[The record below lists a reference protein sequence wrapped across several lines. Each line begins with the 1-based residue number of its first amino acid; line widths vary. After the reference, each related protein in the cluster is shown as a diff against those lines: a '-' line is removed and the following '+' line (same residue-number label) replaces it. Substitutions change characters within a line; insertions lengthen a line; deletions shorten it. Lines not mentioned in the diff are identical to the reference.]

1 MSYAL
6 VQSMVNPG
14 LEALRGQVHTSQL
27 EVSWVLTAFL
37 LSSAVL
43 TPLLGRLGDQVGKR
57 RVLIVVLLFLTAGSV
72 VAALATSLPVLVL
85 GRLLQ
90 GAGGATLPLA
100 FGVVRDLLPSEQVGA
115 KIGAIAAVS
124 AVGGAVGVLVAG
136 PIIDGLGVPWLFWV
150 PAIANAVMVFA
161 VLALVPDTGAAATG
175 RMNWPAGLM
184 LAATLVLLL
193 LPLSLGQEWGWGS
206 GRTLGLFAAAVVAGV
221 LWVTVETRSRYPLI
235 DMRVFR
241 MRPVWTANLASFLFG
256 VTLYSALGFVPSFLQ
271 TPTSTGYGLGESIVM
286 TGLIFLP
293 VSVTQFL
300 GGLAAGPLARAV
312 PTKTLLVVGTVP
324 IVVCYLLLAFLH
336 GSAWLVSLAAAIGG
350 VGFGIGLSALSAAIV
365 HAVPAEHTGAA
376 SGMNANIRTI
386 GGAVGAA
393 VVATVLASRT
403 TSGQFPS
410 EGGYTAVFLLLAAAA
425 VVGLVSC
432 LFIPA
437 GSAGAGR
444 DEETVDARIAELVDE
459 HNPY

>member
-1 MSYAL
+1 
-6 VQSMVNPG
+6 MVNPG

-27 EVSWVLTAFL
+27 GVSWVLTAFL

-57 RVLIVVLLFLTAGSV
+57 RILVAVLLFLTVGSV
-72 VAALATSLPVLVL
+72 VAALATNLPVLVL

-100 FGVVRDLLPSEQVGA
+100 FGIVRDLLPSEQVGS
-115 KIGAIAAVS
+115 KIGTIAAVS

-150 PAIANAVMVFA
+150 PAIANGIMVLA
-161 VLALVPDTGAAATG
+161 VLALVPDTRAAASG
-175 RMNWPAGLM
+175 RMNWLAGLL

-221 LWVTVETRSRYPLI
+221 VWVMVEARSTYPLI
-235 DMRVFR
+235 DMQVFR
-241 MRPVWTANLASFLFG
+241 MRPVWTANVASFLFG
-256 VTLYSALGFVPSFLQ
+256 VTLYSALGFIPSFLQ

-300 GGLAAGPLARAV
+300 GGLAAGPLARRV
-312 PTKTLLVVGTVP
+312 PTKTLLVIGTVP
-324 IVVCYLLLAFLH
+324 IVLCYLLLTFFH
-336 GSAWLVSLAAAIGG
+336 DSAWLISLAAAVGG
-350 VGFGIGLSALSAAIV
+350 LGFGIGLSALSAAIV
-365 HAVPAEHTGAA
+365 HAVPTEHTGAA

-386 GGAVGAA
+386 GGAVGAV
-393 VVATVLASRT
+393 VVAAVLAAHTT
-403 TSGQFPS
+403 TSGHFPS
-410 EGGYTAVFLLLAAAA
+410 EGGYSAAFLLLAGAA

-432 LFIPA
+432 LLIPA
-437 GSAGAGR
+437 GPAKTAR
-444 DEETVDARIAELVDE
+444 NEAKVEEPVVELVDK
-459 HNPY
+459 HHS